1 MPLENLF
8 SLFLAMLV
16 VAIIPGPAVFA
27 ITTTT
32 LVSGAKNGIFMAVG
46 VLLADFVFII
56 SAALGLSALVATL
69 GEAFIV
75 IKYICAIYL
84 FWLAYKLFTDKSDIN
99 NDDEQTIT
107 KANKLHSNILTGLFI
122 TLSNPKAILFYLAL
136 FPAFVDIN
144 HITTFDIA
152 SIMLVATCAFGSV
165 NLTYV
170 YLAAKSRQKVEK
182 LNGIGIIKKLAGS
195 IMVGTGITIALRN

>member
-84 FWLAYKLFTDKSDIN
+84 FWLGYKLFTDKSDIN